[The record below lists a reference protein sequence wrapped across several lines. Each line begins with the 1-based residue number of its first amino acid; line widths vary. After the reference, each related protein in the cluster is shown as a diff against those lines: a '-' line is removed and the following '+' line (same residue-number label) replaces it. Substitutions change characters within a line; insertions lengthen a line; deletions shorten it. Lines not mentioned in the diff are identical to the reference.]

1 MEKTDQLTKATN
13 LKSTNVNVKT
23 NPDKSIQSKS
33 FVNRIADTL
42 VCLSKGKNSVT
53 EIASDCK
60 LSTST
65 VHRLLNV
72 LTEPGFTIY
81 DPTTHFYYLG
91 PLISQL
97 AENTNIMHQFL
108 LRSITDEMN
117 RLSGITGET
126 LSLNM
131 LLGIQPVS
139 LKIIP
144 SKYGLR
150 VYEPNENEKGHKSI
164 TPLAAGQKVLL
175 SQLDD
180 AKLNLLLKSVK
191 ILEDPLID
199 IEQVKQELK
208 QTSIQGYAITKGTR
222 IPDAMAIST
231 PVKNYIWPLALTV
244 LGPVNRVEGRVS
256 TFTTE
261 LLVSSDRLSNNI
273 QKLMQ

>member
-131 LLGIQPVS
+131 LLGIQPIS

-199 IEQVKQELK
+199 IEQVKPSLRGQEYPMPWQFQHRSK
-208 QTSIQGYAITKGTR
+208 T
-222 IPDAMAIST
+222 ISG
-231 PVKNYIWPLALTV
+231 L
-244 LGPVNRVEGRVS
+244 
-256 TFTTE
+256 
-261 LLVSSDRLSNNI
+261 
-273 QKLMQ
+273 

>member
-208 QTSIQGYAITKGTR
+208 QTSKQGYAITKGTR

-273 QKLMQ
+273 QKLMK

>member
-208 QTSIQGYAITKGTR
+208 QTSKQGYAITKGTR

>member
-164 TPLAAGQKVLL
+164 NPLAAGQKVLL